1 MWVVPLTDKT
11 IKELEDKTV
20 VFHCVFSKPDQK
32 AKWCWKGNELI
43 LGKQYKIE
51 VLEDEETKEKTI
63 HQLTINKPM
72 KKNIGKYTC
81 TINSQGVDIQTG
93 SYMDVEG
100 REYLLLLSYFLSN

>member
-1 MWVVPLTDKT
+1 MGDDGGPDWGDLKHHDKPEEEPEEDPKEKPDVWVVPLTDKT

-63 HQLTINKPM
+63 HQLTINKP
-72 KKNIGKYTC
+72 KK
-81 TINSQGVDIQTG
+81 
-93 SYMDVEG
+93 
-100 REYLLLLSYFLSN
+100 